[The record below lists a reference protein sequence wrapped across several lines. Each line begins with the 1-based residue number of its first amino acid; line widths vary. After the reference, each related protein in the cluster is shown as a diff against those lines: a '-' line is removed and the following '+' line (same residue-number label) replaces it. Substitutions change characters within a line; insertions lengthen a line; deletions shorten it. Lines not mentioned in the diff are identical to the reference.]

1 MPQDGRSDQFIRDHD
16 CLIDLEPIQQ
26 NSGCDFSKKK
36 LTNLIYLGNIIAKRI
51 SERKKEIKT
60 DRQRERERERETDRQ
75 REREEKT
82 SGSPDSFNVINVT
95 ALLLFHLLEY
105 IS

>member
-1 MPQDGRSDQFIRDHD
+1 MRF
-16 CLIDLEPIQQ
+16 QQ
-26 NSGCDFSKKK
+26 KK

-95 ALLLFHLLEY
+95 ALLLFSYFKIPLSILKVDMQH
-105 IS
+105 